1 MFTEY
6 IEQKRLAYQAMNITR
21 KKAGC
26 PATLSEIYDASL
38 TLIQRYAV
46 SLDTFDYMYLE
57 SGCFAAW
64 YGSEYARITLQ
75 SLETLFGEVVI
86 SSEIATHQVHTVRRV
101 ERAIDSSIAILKAI
115 NCEGD
120 DLLAIDLLQKNNS
133 QYRSL
138 RSKFMGIMSQWFETQ
153 V

>member
-1 MFTEY
+1 MLKY
-6 IEQKRLAYQAMNITR
+6 IEQKSVAYQAMNIAR

-26 PATLSEIYDASL
+26 PETLSEIYL
-38 TLIQRYAV
+38 TLPSIQRYAV

-57 SGCFAAW
+57 SGGFVAW

-75 SLETLFGEVVI
+75 ELETLFGVVL
-86 SSEIATHQVHTVRRV
+86 SSEIATHQVHTIRRV
-101 ERAIDSSIAILKAI
+101 ERAIDASIAVLKAI

-120 DLLAIDLLQKNNS
+120 DLLAIDLLQKDNS

-138 RSKFMGIMSQWFETQ
+138 RPEFMGIMSQWFETQ